1 MRTLTLHE
9 KKLTLLLLAAL
20 AAGIHLLGIKFALG
34 WDRENRR
41 RLAGVKEEL
50 EEARFWISQQE
61 EWRSRAEWLE
71 KNFRPVP
78 AENPAPALQ
87 KMLQGAASSAGLK
100 VEEQRPPA
108 PKPGERFVLY
118 SNKMKL
124 SGSLEQFLKWLVAV
138 YQPDKGIA
146 VTSLSLKI
154 GPEPPKMAGEVEV
167 SQFFRP
173 NNP

>member
-20 AAGIHLLGIKFALG
+20 AAGVHLLGIKFALG

-87 KMLQGAASSAGLK
+87 HFLQGSRWRNSA
-100 VEEQRPPA
+100 R
-108 PKPGERFVLY
+108 R
-118 SNKMKL
+118 
-124 SGSLEQFLKWLVAV
+124 
-138 YQPDKGIA
+138 
-146 VTSLSLKI
+146 
-154 GPEPPKMAGEVEV
+154 
-167 SQFFRP
+167 RP
-173 NNP
+173 NRGQGLSSTPTK

>member
-1 MRTLTLHE
+1 MPRPARPRT
-9 KKLTLLLLAAL
+9 
-20 AAGIHLLGIKFALG
+20 
-34 WDRENRR
+34 
-41 RLAGVKEEL
+41 
-50 EEARFWISQQE
+50 
-61 EWRSRAEWLE
+61 
-71 KNFRPVP
+71 PP
-78 AENPAPALQ
+78 PPAPSPLARATSALVHAVRG
-87 KMLQGAASSAGLK
+87 LVVGAPPPAPPTPAPPPAKPARASR
-100 VEEQRPPA
+100 RPPA
-108 PKPGERFVLY
+108 PKPGARFVLY
-118 SNKMKL
+118 ANKMKL